1 MDKKNYSREELL
13 GMTVNE
19 RLFVAG
25 LMEEFDKAKM
35 KDKNRAMEILK
46 QIYVDIESIKKI
58 LNLKE

>member
-1 MDKKNYSREELL
+1 
-13 GMTVNE
+13 
-19 RLFVAG
+19 
-25 LMEEFDKAKM
+25 MEEFDKAKM